1 LNDYAFNALNL
12 EYDKVGN
19 LTWEE
24 PDFLI
29 DSLESSRALFISS
42 SLSQKDPTPKD
53 LEVFA
58 LVSGLEFSKKL
69 QDLVVELQL
78 EIDRITNH
86 ATRYWVRPENLG
98 IEYCVFKW
106 PADRW
111 NSSLTDAVHNKLTE
125 IKFLPFNLYIGGV
138 QINGDGCVILK
149 GFDQFQS
156 LFRIRNTLR
165 DKIDFLPK
173 RQSNWAHIP
182 IGRILDPIGEQN
194 FNHLRDYIQKRKFLH
209 IHTELINDAKFVHE
223 TQWYMEK
230 KIILKRIS

>member
-1 LNDYAFNALNL
+1 MSDYAFDTLNV

-24 PDFLI
+24 PDFHI
-29 DSLESSRALFISS
+29 DSLESSRALFIPS
-42 SLSQKDPTPKD
+42 SLSQKDPTPQE
-53 LEVFA
+53 LEVCA

-69 QDLVVELQL
+69 QGLVVELQL

-86 ATRYWVRPENLG
+86 ATRYWVKPENLG

-106 PADRW
+106 PTDSW
-111 NSSLTDAVHNKLTE
+111 NSSLTVAVHNKLTE

-138 QINGDGCVILK
+138 QINRDGCVILK

-194 FNHLRDYIQKRKFLH
+194 FNRLRDYIKKIKFLH
-209 IHTELINDAKFVHE
+209 FHTELINDAKFVHE

-230 KIILKRIS
+230 KVILKRIS